1 MARSAYEAS
10 VGALVVEVGFVPHNA
25 IAMAG
30 ASPDGFVDDDG
41 LVEIK
46 CPNTSTH
53 LDTIMSDAAPAEYV
67 TQMQWQMACTG
78 RQWCDF
84 VSFDPRLPEQMQLFI
99 KRVNRDEA
107 QINQLE
113 WEVTSFLNEIESKIT
128 QLKEK
133 TSGI

>member
-1 MARSAYEAS
+1 

-25 IAMAG
+25 IAMSG
-30 ASPDGFVDDDG
+30 ASPDGLVDDDG

-53 LDTIMSDAAPAEYV
+53 IDTILADAAPAKYV

-78 RQWCDF
+78 RKWCDF

-99 KRVNRDEA
+99 KRVQRDEA
-107 QINQLE
+107 MIGQLE

-133 TSGI
+133 TNGL